1 MSTARTPLETAMLL
15 DDQKGEARISPRFD
29 QMDRGAPTGRAE
41 DTPAYIALRRAG
53 VLCTEHR
60 RKDIEDI
67 FTGLDLKQNTDQ
79 WKNIVARAKNCCC
92 LFPCAYYAC
101 HTEMFVPAGHVGFL
115 MDQQNRYLFAQ
126 PGMHNINSMF
136 IRVTS
141 EPRPLRGHIK
151 HGNRTI
157 VVVDQ
162 GSIGYASD
170 NGQPVLLP
178 PGIHVW
184 TSESMDFV
192 SQFHLNDHIIDT
204 SVAQKYMIR
213 VKIELIFNHSK

>member
-79 WKNIVARAKNCCC
+79 WKNIVARAKK
-92 LFPCAYYAC
+92 L
-101 HTEMFVPAGHVGFL
+101 
-115 MDQQNRYLFAQ
+115 
-126 PGMHNINSMF
+126 
-136 IRVTS
+136 
-141 EPRPLRGHIK
+141 
-151 HGNRTI
+151 
-157 VVVDQ
+157 
-162 GSIGYASD
+162 
-170 NGQPVLLP
+170 LLP
-178 PGIHVW
+178 LPVC
-184 TSESMDFV
+184 
-192 SQFHLNDHIIDT
+192 LL
-204 SVAQKYMIR
+204 R
-213 VKIELIFNHSK
+213 VPHGDVCPRRSRGLPHGPAE